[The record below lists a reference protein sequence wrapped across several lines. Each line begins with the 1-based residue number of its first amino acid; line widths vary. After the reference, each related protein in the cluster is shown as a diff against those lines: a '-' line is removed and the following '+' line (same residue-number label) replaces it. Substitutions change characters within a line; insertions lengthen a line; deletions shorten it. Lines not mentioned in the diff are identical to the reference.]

1 MTWILYILAVILIIE
16 GYSRIQDR
24 VHRKV
29 KTTLV
34 KLSNLWNWLK

>member
-29 KTTLV
+29 KTTIV
-34 KLSNLWNWLK
+34 KLNNLWKWFK